1 MMKSDATPA
10 ADSNALRFM
19 PEIESAFEAYSA
31 SLPLDLAGASPQDID
46 SWRKHNRFSRITFAR
61 LAETLMSAE
70 KLDDFVKKSS
80 ADFDNLGPVLD
91 VAMRLKLIS
100 IDSNGRIE
108 RILQAVENSAPRR
121 ESRQVLIEPLSEYN
135 QFPCDA
141 ASRSRRVELIK
152 ERYPN
157 VERLRIGFIGDDDLV
172 SAELSKEKWAHVV
185 VVEKDPRIVEMLKGV
200 ERAPHVIESDV
211 RDVHD
216 ELTSIDT
223 FMTDP
228 PYTLHGAASFI
239 TAGLKLLPKNQEE
252 KEFYVIL
259 NPTMMGRHFD
269 TLNRMLCASGVFLRE
284 VRANFSHYEL
294 PENFAEK
301 DRSASLLRQHSI
313 DPQALKYSSSSSL
326 HIFSTVEPDVP
337 KLESSIDSS
346 LIYNHYV

>member
-1 MMKSDATPA
+1 MKSDATPA

-19 PEIESAFEAYSA
+19 PEIENAFEAYSA
-31 SLPLDLAGASPQDID
+31 SLPLDLAGASLQDID

-61 LAETLMSAE
+61 LAETLMSAG
-70 KLDDFVKKSS
+70 KLDDFVKKSL

-91 VAMRLKLIS
+91 VAMRLNLIR

-108 RILQAVENSAPRR
+108 RILQAVEDSATLS
-121 ESRQVLIEPLSEYN
+121 EQASIEPLSEYN
-135 QFPCDA
+135 QFPCDT
-141 ASRSRRVELIK
+141 ASRLRRVNLIK

-157 VERLRIGFIGDDDLV
+157 AERLRIGFIGDDDLV
-172 SAELSKEKWAHVV
+172 SAELSKEEWAHVV

-239 TAGLKLLPKNQEE
+239 AAGLKLLPKNQEE

-326 HIFSTVEPDVP
+326 HIFSTVEPDVS

-346 LIYNHYV
+346 LIYNHYL